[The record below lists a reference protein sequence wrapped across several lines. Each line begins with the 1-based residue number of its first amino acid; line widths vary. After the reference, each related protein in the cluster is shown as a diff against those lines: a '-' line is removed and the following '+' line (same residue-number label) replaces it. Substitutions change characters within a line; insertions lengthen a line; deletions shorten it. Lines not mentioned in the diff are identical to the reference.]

1 MHIEFKQNG
10 VSQYSGP
17 NARQSSDD
25 PDEEASD
32 GETNH
37 IFSGAFEIAR
47 NELVSN
53 LLLVLILSTLQED
66 GDRSQQ
72 ATADDKKAEETP
84 VKGCAP
90 GDTNDGW
97 GVA

>member
-25 PDEEASD
+25 SNEEASY

-37 IFSGAFEIAR
+37 VLSGAFEIAG
-47 NELVSN
+47 NELVSD

-66 GDRSQQ
+66 GKRSHQ
-72 ATADDKKAEETP
+72 ATAGDKKTEETP

-97 GVA
+97 GEA